1 MRNPFAR
8 GPRALIACLALAL
21 PAITQAPAQAQTQTQ
36 TQKKYDTGASDTEI
50 RIGNFVPYSGPVSAY
65 GTIGKAHAAYFA
77 KINAE
82 GGINGR
88 KITYLSAD
96 DAYNPAQSVEQT
108 RKLVERDGVL
118 LMFGALG
125 TSHNQAVHRYMNQRK
140 VPQLFVST
148 GATRWG
154 DPKNFPWTMG
164 WQPTYQLEGRTFAQH
179 ILATRPQ
186 AKVAVLMQNDD
197 FGKDYL
203 KGVLDGFGEQAKQ
216 RIVVQQTY
224 EVGDPTVD
232 SQMVALKGSGADTF
246 INISTPKFAAQ
257 SIRKAADIGWK
268 PAHYLVSVSLSI
280 SSVLKPAGLDNA
292 RGVMTASYLREP
304 SDPTNQGTP
313 ELAGYLAFMK
323 QFYPAGD
330 PNDSLN
336 VIGYSQAQTLV
347 QVLRQ
352 AGDELTRA
360 NIMRQAA
367 SLKMDLPML
376 YPGISLQTGADD
388 FFPIKKMQL
397 VRFDG
402 SRYAPVQ

>member
-1 MRNPFAR
+1 
-8 GPRALIACLALAL
+8 
-21 PAITQAPAQAQTQTQ
+21 
-36 TQKKYDTGASDTEI
+36 
-50 RIGNFVPYSGPVSAY
+50 
-65 GTIGKAHAAYFA
+65 
-77 KINAE
+77 
-82 GGINGR
+82 
-88 KITYLSAD
+88 
-96 DAYNPAQSVEQT
+96 
-108 RKLVERDGVL
+108 
-118 LMFGALG
+118 
-125 TSHNQAVHRYMNQRK
+125 VHRYMNQRK

-360 NIMRQAA
+360 NIMKQAA

-376 YPGISLQTGADD
+376 YPGISLQTGGDD

>member
-1 MRNPFAR
+1 MRLSIAR
-8 GPRALIACLALAL
+8 GLGAALATFSLLALA
-21 PAITQAPAQAQTQTQ
+21 PAAQA
-36 TQKKYDTGASDTEI
+36 QKKYDTGASDTEI
-50 RIGNFVPYSGPVSAY
+50 KVGNFVPYSGPASAY
-65 GTIGKAHAAYFA
+65 GTIGKTHAAYFA
-77 KINAE
+77 KLNAE

-125 TSHNQAVHRYMNQRK
+125 TSHNQAVQRYMNQRK

-164 WQPTYQLEGRTFAQH
+164 WQPTYQLEGAIFARH
-179 ILATRPQ
+179 IMATRPN
-186 AKVAVLMQNDD
+186 AKVGILMQNDD

-203 KGVLDGFGEQAKQ
+203 KGVMDGFGDKAKQ
-216 RIVVQQTY
+216 FIVSQQTY
-224 EVGDPTVD
+224 EVTDPTVD

-246 INISTPKFAAQ
+246 INITTPKFAAQ

-280 SSVLKPAGLDNA
+280 SSVIKPAGADNA
-292 RGVMTASYLREP
+292 QGIITATYLREP
-304 SDPTNQGTP
+304 SDPSNQGTR
-313 ELAGYLAFMK
+313 ELADYLAFMK
-323 QFYPAGD
+323 QYHPAGD

-336 VIGYSQAQTLV
+336 VIGYSQAQTLAE
-347 QVLRQ
+347 VLRRC
-352 AGDELTRA
+352 GDDLTRA
-360 NIMRQAA
+360 NVMKQAA
-367 SLKMDLPML
+367 SLKMALPML
-376 YPGISLQTGADD
+376 YPGITLSTGADD
-388 FFPIKKMQL
+388 FFPIKKMQP

-402 SRYAPVQ
+402 TRYVPFGELLGS